1 LYTININTGAA
12 TLVGTITNAPC
23 AMALAIDPAG
33 QWLYA
38 VDIVNDNLVK
48 IDPATGAGTIVG
60 PVGIDA
66 NFAQGMD
73 FDDFTGTLY
82 WAAFSSFG
90 ELRILDTTTGAS
102 TLVGAFPGDAQIDA
116 LAIKGLARGVCW
128 LTLTPDNGS
137 VPANSQVVVD
147 AHFQASNSCPPL
159 YGSQRATIQVV
170 HDSVYSVTNPSV
182 CFYRAFD
189 DVPQGH
195 PFDKYIHAL
204 GATGIPQGSGGNF
217 NPSTNITRGEMARWL
232 LLGRYGNTYAPPP
245 CISSPFADV
254 DCESTP
260 NADWIVD
267 LYNKGITGGCGPG
280 LFCPNDPVKRN
291 QMSVFLLK
299 AKAPNPSSY
308 TPPPCTGIFSD
319 VPCPGTFANWIEALY
334 NQGVTS
340 GCGGGNFCPQNYV
353 TRGQMSVFVVKNW
366 TIPTCP

>member
-1 LYTININTGAA
+1 
-12 TLVGTITNAPC
+12 
-23 AMALAIDPAG
+23 
-33 QWLYA
+33 
-38 VDIVNDNLVK
+38 
-48 IDPATGAGTIVG
+48 
-60 PVGIDA
+60 
-66 NFAQGMD
+66 
-73 FDDFTGTLY
+73 
-82 WAAFSSFG
+82 
-90 ELRILDTTTGAS
+90 
-102 TLVGAFPGDAQIDA
+102 LVGAFPGGAEIDS
-116 LAIKGLARGVCW
+116 LAIKSFAGGVCW

-170 HDSVYSVTNPSV
+170 HNSAYSVTNPSV
-182 CFYRAFD
+182 CFYGAFN

-204 GATGIPQGSGGNF
+204 GGAGITQGSGGNF
-217 NPSTNITRGEMARWL
+217 NPSTNITRSVMARWL

-267 LYNKGITGGCGPG
+267 LYNKGITGGCATSP
-280 LFCPNDPVKRN
+280 LRYCPNDPVKRQ

-308 TPPPCTGIFSD
+308 TPPACTGIFGD
-319 VPCPGTFANWIEALY
+319 VPCPSPFANWIEALY